1 MTDIEK
7 FETLKKKIDN
17 LNVKKMAAQSEYKR
31 FEEQFNKT
39 KSQIKEVY
47 KVEIED
53 FAKAIEIMKSEYESK
68 LNELETLVSQAETKM
83 ENKK

>member
-31 FEEQFNKT
+31 FEEEFNKT
-39 KSQIKEVY
+39 KAQIKEVY

-53 FAKAIEIMKSEYESK
+53 FANAIQVMKKEYESQ
-68 LNELETLVSQAETKM
+68 LNQLETLVSQAETKM